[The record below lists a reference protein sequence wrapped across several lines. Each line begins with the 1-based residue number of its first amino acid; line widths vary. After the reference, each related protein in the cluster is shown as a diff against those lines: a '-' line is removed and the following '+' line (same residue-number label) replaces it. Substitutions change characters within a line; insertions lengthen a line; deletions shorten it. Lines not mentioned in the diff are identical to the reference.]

1 MISCTLD
8 LSIFESW
15 RTFSTNAGSI
25 PLNKMTCVS
34 RDGCCSCGKSSV
46 EGDGRV
52 VGVATLELEEL
63 STWGMVVGRDVA
75 VRCPADAS
83 FGLTEAL

>member
-1 MISCTLD
+1 MQ
-8 LSIFESW
+8 
-15 RTFSTNAGSI
+15 
-25 PLNKMTCVS
+25 PLNKMICVS

-46 EGDGRV
+46 EGNGRV

-63 STWGMVVGRDVA
+63 LMWGMVVGRRDVLA

-83 FGLTEAL
+83 FGLSDFRAVAN

>member
-1 MISCTLD
+1 M
-8 LSIFESW
+8 
-15 RTFSTNAGSI
+15 
-25 PLNKMTCVS
+25 PLNKLTCVS
-34 RDGCCSCGKSSV
+34 RDGCCSCSKSSV

-63 STWGMVVGRDVA
+63 STWGMVVGGRDVLA

-83 FGLTEAL
+83 FGLSDFRAMAN